1 MTGSGV
7 RKRILITGGNGLIGR
22 AVTQNLMARN
32 NCDLK
37 VQVRDKR
44 AARAEVGDQID
55 FTKVQLEDGDFTR
68 MGDREM
74 VYLTRGC
81 NAVIHAAGLVHKPD
95 APYQEYEVVNVRAT
109 QALAEAS
116 AQNGVDTFIF
126 LSSSAVYGTGPFELV
141 DEKAALQGK
150 TPYAVSK
157 MASEHWLMMQ
167 QQTIP
172 RIIVLR
178 PSLVFGEGDRGN
190 VLNLIKS
197 IKQNKYKHVGNA
209 SASKSVIYSKDLAH
223 AISLCIDRLPPGYHV
238 FNLANPN
245 PISVKDLTED
255 IAETLGMPRKIQSVP
270 TGLLKFGV
278 KAAEIFMKDNAP
290 INSDQ
295 LAKLTTTT
303 TCSVDKLVKDTGF
316 QPRVEL
322 KSALRAEID
331 WATSNNLL

>member
-1 MTGSGV
+1 MAGV

-22 AVTQNLMARN
+22 AVTQSLLSKDNV
-32 NCDLK
+32 DLK

-44 AARAEVGDQID
+44 AARASVGDLID

-81 NAVIHAAGLVHKPD
+81 NVVIHAAGLVHQPD

-109 QALAEAS
+109 QALAEAA

-141 DEKAALQGK
+141 DEKAKLQGK

-157 MASEHWLMMQ
+157 MASEHWLAMQ
-167 QQTIP
+167 QQSIP
-172 RIIVLR
+172 RIIILR
-178 PSLVFGEGDRGN
+178 PSMVFGEGDRGN
-190 VLNLIKS
+190 LLSLIKS
-197 IKQNKYKHVGNA
+197 IKANKYKHVGNGTA
-209 SASKSVIYSKDLAH
+209 GKSVIYSHDLAY
-223 AISLCIDRLPPGYHV
+223 AISLCIDKVAPGYHV
-238 FNLANPN
+238 FNSANPL
-245 PISVKDLTED
+245 PVSVKDLTED

-270 TGLLKFGV
+270 TGLMKFGAM
-278 KAAEIFMKDNAP
+278 AAEMFMKENAP
-290 INSDQ
+290 INQDQ

-303 TCSVDKLVKDTGF
+303 TCSVNKLVADTGF
-316 QPRVEL
+316 QPRTAL
-322 KSALRAEID
+322 KSALKAEID
-331 WATSNNLL
+331 WANANNLL